1 LTSGADVVRAA
12 FESAGSEG
20 RTAIV
25 PFLTVGH
32 PTLETSLDC
41 VVAVVEAGTDVVE
54 LGVPF
59 SDPLAEGPVIQASS
73 FKALE
78 NGISVSDC
86 IAAAAELRR
95 RGVTVP
101 MVFMGYYNPI
111 LSYGSE
117 KFCKDASEAGM
128 NGLIVP
134 DLPTEEAGPLLEN
147 SRKHNLSLIPLVALT
162 SPEARVK
169 AAAESASG
177 FVYCVSTLGVTGA
190 RKEISGRVRGL
201 VEMVKRHTDLPT
213 GVGFGVSTSEHVAE
227 IGKFA
232 DGAVVGSALIR
243 AIDDGP
249 VDSAPERAAEFI
261 RKLSGG
267 SVRKKETAS

>member
-1 LTSGADVVRAA
+1 
-12 FESAGSEG
+12 
-20 RTAIV
+20 V

-32 PTLETSLDC
+32 PTLEASLDC
-41 VVAVVEAGTDVVE
+41 VVAVVEAGADVVE

-73 FKALE
+73 FNALE
-78 NGISVSDC
+78 NGITVSDC
-86 IAAAAELRR
+86 VEAAAELRR

-101 MVFMGYYNPI
+101 LVLMGYYNPI
-111 LSYGSE
+111 ISYGTE
-117 KFCKDASEAGM
+117 MFCGDAAHAGV

-134 DLPTEEAGPLLEN
+134 DLPTEEAGPLLEI
-147 SRKHNLSLIPLVALT
+147 SGDHDLSLIPLVALT
-162 SPEARVK
+162 SPEPRVK
-169 AAAESASG
+169 AAAEIATG

-201 VEMVKRHTDLPT
+201 VEMVKRHTSLPT
-213 GVGFGVSTSEHVAE
+213 GVGFGISTAEHVAE
-227 IGKFA
+227 IGNFA

-249 VDSAPERAAEFI
+249 VDSASERAAEFV
-261 RKLSGG
+261 RELSGG
-267 SVRKKETAS
+267 SVRMKETAS

>member
-1 LTSGADVVRAA
+1 MNSGSDVVRAA

-20 RTAIV
+20 RTAVV
-25 PFLTVGH
+25 PFITIGH
-32 PTLETSLDC
+32 PTLEASLDC
-41 VVAVVEAGTDVVE
+41 IVAVAEAGADVIE

-78 NGISVSDC
+78 NGVSVSDC
-86 IAAAAELRR
+86 IAAGAELRR

-111 LSYGSE
+111 ISYGLE
-117 KFCKDASEAGM
+117 KFCEDVAAAGV

-134 DLPTEEAGPLLEN
+134 DLPTEEAGPLLEV
-147 SRKHNLSLIPLVALT
+147 SGKHNLSLIPLVALT
-162 SPEARVK
+162 SPEARIK
-169 AAAESASG
+169 AAVETASG

-190 RKEISGRVRGL
+190 RKEISSRVRGL
-201 VEMVKRHTDLPT
+201 VEMVKRHTSLPT

-232 DGAVVGSALIR
+232 EGAVIGSALIR
-243 AIDDGP
+243 VIDNGP
-249 VDSAPERAAEFI
+249 VNSAPERAAEFI
-261 RKLSGG
+261 RDVSGG
-267 SVRKKETAS
+267 SVRKKESAS